1 MIAKP
6 VPISGVPRKSL
17 MIHFRDNLLFQF
29 SVLSFMVMVAMAIII
44 SSFLTN
50 RLNRD
55 VGLLNAYSSAVEAGI
70 AINDTDDFAIPN
82 LRKDVKNLRWIT
94 YGAVGGGFVILYGS
108 LVTIVGGGW
117 RTITMQRRRL
127 ESFTAGLEKQ
137 IQERTAELQEAQ
149 ERLVRSERLAAI
161 GELAAGVGHELR
173 NPLGSINNAAYYIK
187 ERMLDSGLAEKEPR
201 VYQFLEIMEEEI
213 ASSEQIIADLL
224 DFARVKPP
232 NLSPASLESVVDNA
246 ISRTHIKESVNVVK
260 HFAPDLPEVPIDE
273 EQVRRA
279 FDNLIRNADGAMPQG
294 GDLSFTARADNGHVE
309 LQVRD
314 AGQGISDADLP
325 KIFDPLFTTKAR
337 GIGLGLTIVKD
348 VIESHKGT
356 IQVSS
361 TLGQGTTFTIRLP
374 LDQG

>member
-1 MIAKP
+1 MIANP
-6 VPISGVPRKSL
+6 VPISSVGWKNLAV
-17 MIHFRDNLLFQF
+17 HFRHNLLFQF
-29 SVLSFMVMVAMAIII
+29 SVLSFVVMVAMAVII
-44 SSFLTN
+44 SAFLTD
-50 RLNRD
+50 RLDRQ
-55 VGLLNAYSSAVEAGI
+55 VGLLNDYSTAVESGI
-70 AINDTDDFAIPN
+70 PINDADDFALPN

-117 RTITMQRRRL
+117 RTITRQRRRL
-127 ESFTAGLEKQ
+127 ESFTGGLEKE

-187 ERMLDSGLAEKEPR
+187 ERILESGLAEKNPK

-232 NLSPASLESVVDNA
+232 NLAPANLESVVDNA
-246 ISRTHIKESVNVVK
+246 LSRIQIKDSVNVVK
-260 HFAPDLPEVPIDE
+260 DFAPDLPEVPLDE

-294 GDLSFTARADNGHVE
+294 GDLSFTARADNGSVE

-314 AGQGISDADLP
+314 VGEGISEADLP

-348 VIESHKGT
+348 VIESHK
-356 IQVSS
+356 
-361 TLGQGTTFTIRLP
+361 
-374 LDQG
+374 